1 MKAYKTVRGS
11 AVKHVKAA
19 LPALGALVQ
28 TTWVKA
34 ASRVTVRR
42 LEHS

>member
-1 MKAYKTVRGS
+1 VRGS

-28 TTWVKA
+28 KYGAT
-34 ASRVTVRR
+34 
-42 LEHS
+42 

>member
-1 MKAYKTVRGS
+1 VKAYKTVRGS

-28 TTWVKA
+28 KYGAT
-34 ASRVTVRR
+34 
-42 LEHS
+42 

>member
-1 MKAYKTVRGS
+1 MRGS

-28 TTWVKA
+28 KYLNQA
-34 ASRVTVRR
+34 AAR
-42 LEHS
+42 